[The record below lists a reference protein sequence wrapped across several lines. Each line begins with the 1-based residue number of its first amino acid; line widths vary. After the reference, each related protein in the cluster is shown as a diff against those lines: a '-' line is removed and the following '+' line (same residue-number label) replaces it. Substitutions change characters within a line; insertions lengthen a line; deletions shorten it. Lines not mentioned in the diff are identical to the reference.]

1 LSVGGDR
8 ASNEPSVATGR
19 QKDDVVSDRF
29 ASDLIG
35 SRLELADLGRIRGH
49 YLRLNA
55 ADRLNHFRGF
65 IGDDALDAYVKALDF
80 DRKIFL
86 GLTPAKTGQLVAL
99 VELWLD
105 DLGSP
110 DVAEI
115 AVSVDGGWRGNGL
128 GLQLVAHAA
137 DMAFDRGAST
147 VELHFEPDNHA
158 IKRLVRKLGGRLD
171 SFEGKADM
179 AAPMPIAA

>member
-1 LSVGGDR
+1 
-8 ASNEPSVATGR
+8 
-19 QKDDVVSDRF
+19 VSARF
-29 ASDLIG
+29 SSDLIVT
-35 SRLELADLGRIRGH
+35 RLELADLGRIRGH

-55 ADRLNHFRGF
+55 ADRLNRFRGF
-65 IGDDALDAYVKALDF
+65 IGDEALDAYVKALDF
-80 DRKIFL
+80 DRKIFF
-86 GLTPAKTGQLVAL
+86 GLSPANTGQLVAL

-137 DMAFDRGAST
+137 DMAFDRGASR

-171 SFEGKADM
+171 AFEGKAAI